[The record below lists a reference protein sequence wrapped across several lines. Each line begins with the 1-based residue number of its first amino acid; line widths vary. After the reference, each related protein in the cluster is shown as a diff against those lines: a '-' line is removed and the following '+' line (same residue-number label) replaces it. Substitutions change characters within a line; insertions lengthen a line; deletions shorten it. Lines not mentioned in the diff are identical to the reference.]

1 MKFLLGLWVIGVCLY
16 DILAVLGVVEM
27 SPTFGYCLMTVVPI
41 LMYDVVGYFSM
52 EKYLLALMFVGAMV
66 SFIHQILKIFA

>member
-1 MKFLLGLWVIGVCLY
+1 
-16 DILAVLGVVEM
+16 M